1 MKRSLILMVLAL
13 LPALMLLSACGG
25 SSEEVSYRDGT
36 FVGKSSEDDNGA
48 FGEATVTIEDGK
60 ITACQY
66 VTWQKDGTVKDENYG
81 KVNGE
86 ISNQDYY
93 DKAQLAVNAMAQYAR
108 ELVEVQSP
116 GDVDAVSGATIS
128 HNQFIEAA
136 GDALS
141 QAKE

>member
-25 SSEEVSYRDGT
+25 SSEGVAYRDGT

-48 FGEATVTIEDGK
+48 FGEAAVTVEDGK
-60 ITACQY
+60 IIACQY

-116 GDVDAVSGATIS
+116 GDVDAVAGATIS